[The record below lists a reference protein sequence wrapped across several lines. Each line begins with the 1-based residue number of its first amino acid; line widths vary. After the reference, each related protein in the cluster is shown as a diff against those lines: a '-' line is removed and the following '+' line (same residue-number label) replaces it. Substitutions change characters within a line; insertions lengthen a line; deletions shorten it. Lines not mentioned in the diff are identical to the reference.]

1 MKIDLTKVRIE
12 DIEGNEAVVDVAKL
26 IGNTLYM
33 QGKSINECELG
44 RRIFKSEGEVEI
56 NDQEA
61 DLVRNVARMLPY
73 VTQLGVLKQ
82 FNV

>member
-1 MKIDLTKVRIE
+1 
-12 DIEGNEAVVDVAKL
+12 VAKL

-73 VTQLGVLKQ
+73 VTQIGVLKQ